1 MSGIVRFIE
10 EVVGDTSLSPAQ
22 KVVLRSVYGE
32 PLSDDEVLIF
42 RELTKLEHYRPQE
55 RGECTIVAGRGSGKS
70 NQLASNLAIFEAVG
84 RVHQL
89 SVGEIATV
97 MIISTEQR
105 RQSRVEFNYILKK
118 MEGSPMLR
126 TTIESTTSDEIRL
139 KNGVIIMVFP
149 CNLARVRGASIQ
161 MCIADEVGFWKS
173 EGHSIDREV
182 LEAVRPGLR
191 LPHSKLI
198 KISSPYWMRGEL
210 FFDWKHYHG
219 VENDDVLVFQGS
231 TELFHPGFSKKRLDA
246 ARRRDPVSFATEYG
260 AQFRSDL
267 SGMYDP
273 LVIDKAVDT
282 DRPLELEPRD
292 KLDYAAFVDVAG
304 GGGKDSYAICLGHLE
319 DSRIVIDVVRSRAP
333 KFNPE
338 DVTREYS
345 DLLKK
350 YRISTVRGDKFSG
363 DFALH
368 AFAKNDITYE
378 RAEKPKSALY
388 LEAEGSFNIGSVS
401 LPSRAVLVE
410 QLKSLVRKVHAGGR
424 DSVDTDSGQPE
435 DESNVVVGLIDL
447 LSARASGVGKAGFFF
462 SERSV
467 FLGENEMP
475 DIWRSG
481 DRDTGFH
488 GFEDWPGESRGVP
501 RPKR

>member
-1 MSGIVRFIE
+1 MSGIIQFIE
-10 EVVGDTSLSPAQ
+10 EVIGDKSLSPAQ

-32 PLSDDEVLIF
+32 PLSDDELSIF
-42 RELTKLEHYRPQE
+42 RELTKLERYRPRE
-55 RGECTIVAGRGSGKS
+55 WGECTIVAGRGSGKS

-126 TTIESTTSDEIRL
+126 MTIESTTSDEIRL

-191 LPHSKLI
+191 LPHSKLL

-210 FFDWKHYHG
+210 YFDWKHYHG
-219 VENDDVLVFQGS
+219 VENDDVLVFQGA
-231 TELFHPGFSKKRLDA
+231 TELFFPAFSKKRLDA

-267 SGMYDP
+267 SGLLDP
-273 LVIDKAVDT
+273 AMIEAAVNH
-282 DRPLELEPRD
+282 DRPLELSYRQAVGP
-292 KLDYAAFVDVAG
+292 YYAFVDVAG
-304 GGGKDSYAICLGHLE
+304 GGGKDSYAMAIGHLE
-319 DSRIVIDVVRSRAP
+319 GEKVIVDVVRSVRP

-338 DVTREYS
+338 EVTRQYC
-345 DLLKK
+345 DLLKD
-350 YRISTVRGDKFSG
+350 YQINTVQGDKFSG
-363 DFALH
+363 DWASN
-368 AFAKNDITYE
+368 AYAKFQLGYN
-378 RAEKPKSALY
+378 RAEKTKSELY
-388 LEAEGSFNIGSVS
+388 LEAEKIFNTGRIEIPNKEPMVS
-401 LPSRAVLVE
+401 
-410 QLKSLVRKVHAGGR
+410 QFGSLVRRVRAGGR
-424 DSVDTDSGQPE
+424 DSVDTDSGGQPE
-435 DESNVVVGLIDL
+435 DEANVV
-447 LSARASGVGKAGFFF
+447 AGVAVMVALQAGAGQAGIFF

-467 FLGENEMP
+467 YPSLT
-475 DIWRSG
+475 DYG
-481 DRDTGFH
+481 DDGFH

-501 RPKR
+501 RPK